1 MTLQYWLLFYGL
13 VFLFLLKV
21 YCFEKWKILGRK
33 SPRSHFSIT
42 PATFR
47 KMPQKEPLSQTLVCC
62 CIMALLFLER
72 LSYCSCFQYFFNPA
86 LLGLVENIFELIVIG
101 LTSLLILYMDVNS
114 NVSSVV
120 KVGFRAQINY
130 IKFMKVCVLVLQKQV
145 SISLILQSN
154 LLNVRP
160 YQ

>member
-1 MTLQYWLLFYGL
+1 
-13 VFLFLLKV
+13 
-21 YCFEKWKILGRK
+21 
-33 SPRSHFSIT
+33 
-42 PATFR
+42 
-47 KMPQKEPLSQTLVCC
+47 
-62 CIMALLFLER
+62 MALLFLER
-72 LSYCSCFQYFFNPA
+72 LSCCSCFQYFFNPA

-114 NVSSVV
+114 HVSSVV